1 MRYFPIKF
9 NNDCQKI
16 LGQIVSLLRGP
27 YYHQLPLDI
36 RTIYYLI
43 IGQPDPLIEHS
54 KKGYGRIKR
63 VIRDARYCG
72 QIPFNW
78 IEDKTRYTWN
88 IPVSLEMAVSL
99 YYPDAWKCQPAY
111 IEILVEKKGLVPFFR
126 RVLRPYYVKVT
137 PGGGHDSLTNV
148 MEIAQRFHEYKD
160 RQRYLFVFSDLDA
173 SGDDMARDIQFRLG
187 KCLMILGED
196 PTRYSQA
203 RKKKI
208 CEIENLNVRKVALT
222 FEQARELN
230 LPPMFQNQRDPR
242 ASDFISRYGEKAVV
256 ELNAVP
262 PDVLE
267 KMILDSVVPL
277 LDLNEIER
285 TREKEERVK
294 SSGLDILKTLEDA
307 VEDEENE
314 IEED

>member
-1 MRYFPIKF
+1 MRYFYVKF
-9 NNDCQKI
+9 SSDNQKLLDQI
-16 LGQIVSLLRGP
+16 LSLLNGR
-27 YYHQLPLDI
+27 YHDQLPLDI
-36 RTIYYLI
+36 RTIYYLV

-54 KKGYGRIKR
+54 KKGYSKVKKI
-63 VIRDARYCG
+63 IRDARYSG
-72 QIPFNW
+72 QIPFEW
-78 IEDKTRYTWN
+78 IEDKTRYTHN
-88 IPVSLEMAVSL
+88 IPVNLATALSI
-99 YYPDAWKCQPAY
+99 YYPEAWKHQPIY
-111 IEILVEKKGLVPFFR
+111 IEILVEKKGLVSFFK
-126 RVLRPYYVKVT
+126 RVLRPYYVMVT

-148 MEIAQRFHEYKD
+148 MEIAHRFHEYKD
-160 RQRYLFVFSDLDA
+160 RQRCLLVFSDLDA
-173 SGDDMARDIQFRLG
+173 SGDDIARDIQFRLG